1 LYSCC
6 RINGYWGSCMLL
18 CYNPSYWG
26 CESDRFSKSWRWT
39 SPNCWSGV
47 CVCVCGYPPFLIQI
61 WGGGH
66 PQIVEP
72 VLFTVI

>member
-1 LYSCC
+1 MVIGEVACC
-6 RINGYWGSCMLL
+6 FAIIHHIEDVNQIGSA
-18 CYNPSYWG
+18 NPG
-26 CESDRFSKSWRWT
+26 GGHPQIVEAVC
-39 SPNCWSGV
+39 V